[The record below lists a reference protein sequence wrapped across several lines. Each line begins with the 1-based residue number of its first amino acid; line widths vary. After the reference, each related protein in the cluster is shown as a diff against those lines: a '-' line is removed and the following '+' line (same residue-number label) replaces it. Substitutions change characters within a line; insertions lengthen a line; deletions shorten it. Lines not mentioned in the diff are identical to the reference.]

1 MQTQNAER
9 IKRRTVTIIAGFK
22 CYEGIVICADTQETI
37 GPSKRSVPKLRFE
50 PAGAPHEGNNLAVA
64 FCGSGDSGPFIDKLV
79 QNAWEDGQPGT
90 SVDEVCEEIEKS
102 IKLTYKDFGKIYQ
115 PGYCPTADLIYGVKM
130 QNTCRLFIANGP
142 IVNEKP
148 EYDSFGAGQYM
159 ADFLASR
166 MYAHHLN
173 LRQCAILA
181 AYVLFQAKEHVD
193 GCGGDSH
200 IAVLRE
206 DGTSGIVARE
216 NVEAVTECLKMA
228 DDSLGSLTID
238 AADIELG
245 SAEFVEKS
253 RIAVG
258 VIDSLRHE
266 TIQELERH
274 KTSLAAFLGAKKRET
289 DFFRFPISP
298 DFDPLEP
305 KT

>member
-1 MQTQNAER
+1 
-9 IKRRTVTIIAGFK
+9 VTIIAGFK

-50 PAGAPHEGNNLAVA
+50 PAGSPRQGNDLAVA
-64 FCGSGDSGPFIDKLV
+64 FCGSGDSGPFIDKLI
-79 QNAWEDGQPGT
+79 QNAWEDGQLGT
-90 SVDEVCEEIEKS
+90 NVDEVCEEIEKS

-130 QNTCRLFIANGP
+130 KSTCRLFIANGP

-148 EYDSFGAGQYM
+148 EYDSFGVGQYM

-193 GCGGDSH
+193 GCGGESH

-206 DGTSGIVARE
+206 SGTSGIVVQE
-216 NVEAVTECLKMA
+216 NVETVTECLKMA
-228 DDSLGSLTID
+228 DHSLGNLLID

-245 SAEFVEKS
+245 SADFIEKT
-253 RIAVG
+253 RTAVG
-258 VIDSLRHE
+258 VIDSLRFAAAKD
-266 TIQELERH
+266 LERH
-274 KTSLAAFLGAKKRET
+274 KTFRAAFTGQKGKT
-289 DFFRFPISP
+289 DFFGFPIPS
-298 DFDPLEP
+298 DFDSMEP
-305 KT
+305 KP